1 MTCVTSSA
9 PEIFVEDIRSCP
21 LILVRGVLIL
31 LSMRDHSVIIT
42 ALTTVLLCSGRLD
55 LWLGI
60 ARTHIIQKSRLG
72 CHTHAG

>member
-9 PEIFVEDIRSCP
+9 PEIFVEDIRSRP

-42 ALTTVLLCSGRLD
+42 ALTAVLLRSGRLD